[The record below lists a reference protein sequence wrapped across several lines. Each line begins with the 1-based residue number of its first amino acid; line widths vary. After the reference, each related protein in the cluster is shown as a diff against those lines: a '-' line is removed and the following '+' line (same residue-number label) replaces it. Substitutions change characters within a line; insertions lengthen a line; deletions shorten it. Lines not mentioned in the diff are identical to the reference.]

1 MTKRAVAVLE
11 VGSQKITCIMG
22 QRGVNGTFLIKSI
35 AESEYDG
42 FEGAKFFNIASL
54 SRAVEEVIKTT
65 IKNAKTPIDKLYVSV
80 PGEFS
85 IVLTKEHTSA
95 FARKKRIKKRD
106 VESILQAF
114 EMSDNSEYEI
124 TDVSAI
130 YYVLDDNRRVAD
142 PIGVVS
148 LKLGAYL
155 SFMLASKTYVRQMT
169 NICKSAGA
177 KKVEFISESLA
188 ECKYLFTN
196 EERQYRNILVDV
208 GYLSTNVMVS
218 FGGGILYQRAFSY
231 GGGYITAALMD
242 RTELSFD
249 LAEKLKRKINLG
261 YDVKFDGSYQFTVN
275 DQDIMVPMQTSNM
288 TVKYCLEELSGYIND
303 VLSAWPID
311 LRVNIPIRLTGG
323 GISFM
328 RGAKECLA
336 NALEMNVVTIAP
348 NVPFMN
354 KPDES
359 ACLALL
365 NEALLR
371 EEK

>member
-1 MTKRAVAVLE
+1 
-11 VGSQKITCIMG
+11 
-22 QRGVNGTFLIKSI
+22 
-35 AESEYDG
+35 
-42 FEGAKFFNIASL
+42 
-54 SRAVEEVIKTT
+54 
-65 IKNAKTPIDKLYVSV
+65 
-80 PGEFS
+80 
-85 IVLTKEHTSA
+85 
-95 FARKKRIKKRD
+95 
-106 VESILQAF
+106 
-114 EMSDNSEYEI
+114 
-124 TDVSAI
+124 
-130 YYVLDDNRRVAD
+130 
-142 PIGVVS
+142 
-148 LKLGAYL
+148 
-155 SFMLASKTYVRQMT
+155 
-169 NICKSAGA
+169 
-177 KKVEFISESLA
+177 
-188 ECKYLFTN
+188 
-196 EERQYRNILVDV
+196 
-208 GYLSTNVMVS
+208 
-218 FGGGILYQRAFSY
+218 
-231 GGGYITAALMD
+231 MD